1 MSKYIKK
8 KALKDA
14 IDNCPWYHINK
25 NGELV
30 AGANSDDHEPLYK
43 YSDIKRIIKGLPTRR
58 MMPLHGLFT
67 DTFSWAIAFVDGVP
81 SADVVEV
88 VRCKDCKYGEVNDA
102 CDDEVICCNDYA
114 SWSKNGFCSDGERKD
129 HE

>member
-43 YSDIKRIIKGLPTRR
+43 YSDIKEIIKNLPTRKFEAKTAE
-58 MMPLHGLFT
+58 LE
-67 DTFSWAIAFVDGVP
+67 GV
-81 SADVVEV
+81 S
-88 VRCKDCKYGEVNDA
+88 
-102 CDDEVICCNDYA
+102 DEESI
-114 SWSKNGFCSDGERKD
+114 
-129 HE
+129 